1 MTRGHRGSLLLRCK
15 ALSSSSPCRF
25 IPAFLAVQA
34 ADLEVGGP
42 RLHRR
47 RDAELMGGPKA
58 ESGVVARVA
67 QQRDQRLLERIGGPQ
82 DGVHQRSASTRP
94 TSTGTSWGAAGSW
107 KAAAKTARTAAWS
120 AGRSRRISKARSRG
134 SLGSAGAVGEHGEL
148 VVAELQEAA
157 VNLEGVLT
165 GGALDAHR
173 RVGELQQ
180 RRLVAGQD
188 ADLTFDAAGVDLVG
202 LAVVQPLLRR
212 HDRHAHDRHQDS
224 RRRLAFAMTSST
236 PPTMENACSGYSS
249 RSPLMSASK
258 DSIVSDSGTLTPGE
272 PVNCSATKKA
282 WEKKRCTLRAR
293 CTVSLSSSVS
303 SSMPRM
309 AMMSCRSR

>member
-67 QQRDQRLLERIGGPQ
+67 EQRDQRLLERIGGAPVPRPCRAGATANGPRPSAGRPSTQPRVQRTYPQ
-82 DGVHQRSASTRP
+82 TCPPSDSATMDSGGSHSALARSASTRP

-180 RRLVAGQD
+180 RRLVARQD

-236 PPTMENACSGYSS
+236 PPTM
-249 RSPLMSASK
+249 
-258 DSIVSDSGTLTPGE
+258 
-272 PVNCSATKKA
+272 
-282 WEKKRCTLRAR
+282 
-293 CTVSLSSSVS
+293 
-303 SSMPRM
+303 
-309 AMMSCRSR
+309 